1 MAYSKLPL
9 VIQDYGL
16 GLQTINQHNA
26 NLEALR
32 LAYEAEHG
40 YLESPALI
48 DRTAP
53 AGTVV
58 GAHTFGR
65 HDTPLIPRSVVRIS
79 SSTPALSVPQVQVVW
94 GGAFITNASAVTNSS
109 GTRYFLTVSGLSEF
123 WAEAIAEQD
132 DNTVTRVL
140 QCVTS
145 LPAVPSPSNMPG
157 VYVNALELSAGA
169 FDLAAFSFVLAL
181 YGFAP

>member
-9 VIQDYGL
+9 VVQDYGL

-40 YLESPALI
+40 YLESPGLI

-65 HDTPLIPRSVVRIS
+65 HDTYLIPRSVVRIS
-79 SSTPALSVPQVQVVW
+79 SSTPALSVAQVQVVW
-94 GGAFITNASAVTNSS
+94 GGAFITNASVVANAS
-109 GTRYFLTVSGLSEF
+109 GARYFLTVAGLSEF
-123 WAEAIAEQD
+123 WAAAVAEQD
-132 DNTVTRVL
+132 DNTVTRFA
-140 QCVTS
+140 QAVTS
-145 LPAVPSPSNMPG
+145 IPTVPSPSNVPG
-157 VYVNALELSAGA
+157 IFVNALELGGGA
-169 FDLAAFSFVLAL
+169 FDFAAFSFVLAI